1 MGPQQAWRQA
11 LADGEFRLQRARAS
25 RRCFFPPRVAE
36 PGTGDRDWEWVRA
49 SGDGT
54 IYSVTTIYPRPPAE
68 PYNVVLVDLAEGVRV
83 MSRVV
88 GTSEVRIGMT
98 VRARIDR
105 ANDEPLLL
113 FEPV

>member
-1 MGPQQAWRQA
+1 MGPEQIWRQA

-25 RRCFFPPRVAE
+25 GRYFFPPRVAE

-49 SGDGT
+49 SGNGT
-54 IYSVTTIYPRPPAE
+54 VYSMTIVHPRPPAA
-68 PYNVVLVDLAEGVRV
+68 PYNVVLVDLAEGPRV

-88 GTSEVRIGMT
+88 GADRVHIGMA

-105 ANDEPLLL
+105 AGDEALLL
-113 FEPV
+113 FEPA

>member
-1 MGPQQAWRQA
+1 MGPQQTWHQA

-25 RRCFFPPRVAE
+25 GRHFFPPRVAE

-49 SGDGT
+49 SGEGT
-54 IYSVTTIYPRPPAE
+54 IYSLTTIHPRPPAE
-68 PYNVVLVDLAEGVRV
+68 PYTVVLVDLAEGPRM

-88 GTSEVRIGMT
+88 GAADVRIGMA

-105 ANDEPLLL
+105 AGDAPLLL
-113 FEPV
+113 FEPA